1 MPPSR
6 TRRRFGRIRRLP
18 SGRYQASYI
27 GPDGIVHNADK
38 TFATKAMAERWLSLT
53 EADMVRGEWS
63 APERR
68 AETVGEWAE
77 RWLEQGQW
85 RPTTAA
91 GYKSKVRT
99 LVLPR
104 WSATPIGEVRRE
116 DVRAWATGLADDGF
130 SSASIRHAAG
140 TLGRILDMAVESG
153 ALVVNPCARLRLR
166 TPRQSEIT
174 PLTVDEVEALAS
186 AIERPEFPHA
196 GHGAGYSTSQLRRP
210 DLALWVR
217 LAAYCGLRA
226 GELGAL
232 RRGRIDL
239 DGRTLRV
246 EESLADSVGTL
257 SFGPPKSGKAR
268 SVPLPATLIPALR
281 RHLASRVEAGATA
294 LVFTDRDGGPIRHGN
309 LYRRHFRPAVERA
322 GLSPNLRFHD
332 LRHTYAALLI
342 AAGAHPRAIM
352 ERMGHSSITVTLGT
366 YGHLLP
372 SVEQEVAARLDDVLG
387 SASRHPATIARIL
400 HGAPRGENGGPPEPP
415 SD

>member
-1 MPPSR
+1 MSP
-6 TRRRFGRIRRLP
+6 RRRFGRIRRLP
-18 SGRYQASYI
+18 SGRYQVRYP
-27 GPDGIVHNADK
+27 GPDGILRPAEQ
-38 TFATKAMAERWLSLT
+38 TFPTKGMAERWLSLT
-53 EADMVRGEWS
+53 EANIMQGQWS

-68 AETVGEWAE
+68 AESVGEWAE

-91 GYKSKVRT
+91 GYKSKVRS

-104 WSATPIGEVRRE
+104 WNTTSIGEVRRE
-116 DVRAWATGLADDGF
+116 DVRAWTTELADDGL

-140 TLGRILDMAVESG
+140 TLGRILDLAVESG
-153 ALVVNPCARLRLR
+153 ALATNPCARLRLR
-166 TPRQSEIT
+166 TPRQSDIR
-174 PLTVDEVEALAS
+174 PLTVDEVEDLAN
-186 AIERPEFPHA
+186 AIEHPEFPPA

-232 RRGRIDL
+232 RRSRIDF
-239 DGRTLRV
+239 DDQVLRV

-268 SVPLPATLIPALR
+268 SVPLPATLVPALR
-281 RHLASRVEAGATA
+281 RHLASRVEAEATA

-352 ERMGHSSITVTLGT
+352 ERMGHGSVTVTLGT

-372 SVEQEVAARLDDVLG
+372 TVEQELAARLDDILG
-387 SASRHPATIARIL
+387 HPRRSDGARMGHGPSR
-400 HGAPRGENGGPPEPP
+400 GPGVETPETP